1 MDLGIARFVFQR
13 GFVQADRARKVA
25 RGRFALCIFE
35 LLRVPRRN
43 HSITAGTKQRG
54 HEGQKDETH
63 RASDNH
69 RLWRTATRK
78 DAMAT
83 DPAAVPSSAVC
94 ERMNI

>member
-1 MDLGIARFVFQR
+1 MNLGIARSVFQR
-13 GFVQADRARKVA
+13 GFVQTDRAREVA

-63 RASDNH
+63 RASIITGVEDCNAQRCH
-69 RLWRTATRK
+69 GHWSCGSAIISRL
-78 DAMAT
+78 
-83 DPAAVPSSAVC
+83 
-94 ERMNI
+94 